1 MTECRA
7 AFYARVSS
15 EAQARDHT
23 IDSQVAVLRERIMA
37 DGAILAPDNAYI
49 DAGHSGS
56 CLVRPALER
65 LRDALAAGAI
75 GRLYV
80 LAPDRLARRHAHQAL
95 LMEEFRRA
103 GVEVAFLS
111 RPIGAGPD
119 DLLLQIQ

>member
-37 DGAILAPDNAYI
+37 DGAILAPDNVYI

-65 LRDALAAGAI
+65 LRDAIAAGEI
-75 GRLYV
+75 DRLYV

-95 LMEEFRRA
+95 PDGGVPARQRR
-103 GVEVAFLS
+103 GRLPEPPQRR
-111 RPIGAGPD
+111 RP
-119 DLLLQIQ
+119 